1 MSNPII
7 TDTSICNSALIKLGA
22 ERINSLSEDNKRAR
36 TCAEQYPKVRDALLR
51 MHPWNFAVSRINLA
65 LISGYTPA
73 YEFEKAF
80 QLPLDCLRVL
90 DTSLNYMPQIGE
102 VKWAIETDA
111 NSGNKV
117 LVTNESTVAIKYIR
131 RVAETQFDVLF
142 AEVLALKLAYDMAY
156 AITQSTTVT
165 QLLFQEFKD
174 KLSEARSFDA
184 QEGSVPQVEAND
196 WFLGRL

>member
-1 MSNPII
+1 
-7 TDTSICNSALIKLGA
+7 
-22 ERINSLSEDNKRAR
+22 
-36 TCAEQYPKVRDALLR
+36 
-51 MHPWNFAVSRINLA
+51 MHPWNFAVARKQLA

-102 VKWAIETDA
+102 VKWAIETDHTT
-111 NSGNKV
+111 GLKM
-117 LVTNESTVAIKYIR
+117 LLTNEDTVSIKYIR
-131 RVAETQFDVLF
+131 RVPEHQFDVLF
-142 AEVLALKLAYDMAY
+142 AELLALKLGYDMAY
-156 AITQSTTVT
+156 AMTQSTTVT